1 MTTLYQYVFAVALKY
16 HSHSFV
22 IGISFWC
29 EMFEMNFWKRHTY
42 VPRQRYTYTLPNHT
56 ILWVSNDP
64 STHVHSNSKAVNSTP
79 VLQLG
84 KYKFGEM
91 GNHRTEK
98 RKSTRTRQRT
108 KKAAVITNMQTF
120 LTALHISVAKL
131 SCERSATSV
140 AELKTTD
147 DSGAHVNSLHPP
159 SKKDFAISY
168 WICRADHSLARSGIT
183 IWWLC
188 ALFIFTNVIL
198 W

>member
-1 MTTLYQYVFAVALKY
+1 MCMDIYCMTTLYQYVFAVAHKY
-16 HSHSFV
+16 HSYSFV
-22 IGISFWC
+22 IGISFGVKCSKWT
-29 EMFEMNFWKRHTY
+29 FENVRRTY
-42 VPRQRYTYTLPNHT
+42 PDNGVLTHLPNHT

-120 LTALHISVAKL
+120 LTALHISDAQPL
-131 SCERSATSV
+131 CECTACIFSRRTENNSAFWS
-140 AELKTTD
+140 A
-147 DSGAHVNSLHPP
+147 
-159 SKKDFAISY
+159 
-168 WICRADHSLARSGIT
+168 C
-183 IWWLC
+183 
-188 ALFIFTNVIL
+188 
-198 W
+198 